1 MRLRLSVARTLPLAV
16 AAGLSPLLL
25 APAAQ
30 AQTAP

>member
-1 MRLRLSVARTLPLAV
+1 MRPRLSVARVLPLAM

-30 AQTAP
+30 AQIAP